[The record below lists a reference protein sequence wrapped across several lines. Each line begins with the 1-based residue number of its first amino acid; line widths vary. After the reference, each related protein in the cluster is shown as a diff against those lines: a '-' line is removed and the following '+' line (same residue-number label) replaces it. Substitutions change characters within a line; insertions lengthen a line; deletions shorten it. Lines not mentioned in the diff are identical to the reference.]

1 MSETLR
7 RKLDAAI
14 GAFRDER
21 LRWLVGR
28 SEEMVLSGKMS
39 REEFEDKVND
49 ILRTEVERWQILN
62 ELKKKGP
69 QTIETLSKNLGL
81 THRRILEHMIAMR
94 WLGRV
99 SVVEEEGDWY
109 LYAATGGPEMT
120 PEEETEK

>member
-39 REEFEDKVND
+39 REEFEDKVNG
-49 ILRTEVERWQILN
+49 ILRTEIERWQILN
-62 ELKKKGP
+62 ELKKGP

>member
-21 LRWLVGR
+21 LRWLMGR

-81 THRRILEHMIAMR
+81 THRRTLEHMIAMR

-109 LYAATGGPEMT
+109 LYAATGGPEMI